1 MHIHLPE
8 LSGLVLVYL
17 LVFARTGA
25 MVMLLPG
32 IGEASVPP
40 MVRLVLSL
48 AISLALAP
56 TVQSA
61 YPQTAPASSMAL
73 VLLIAQEVTAGVLV
87 GTMARIIMS
96 SLNVAGT
103 LIATQTGLA
112 YAQTVDPTS
121 HGDQSA
127 VIGNFFSLLAV
138 VLIFATN
145 LHHLAI
151 GAIQGSY
158 ALLPPG
164 QPLPTGDIAELAI
177 RLVSG
182 SFALGF
188 QLAAPFIVFGFALYA
203 ALGVLA
209 RLMPQMQIFFVAMP
223 VNIMTGLVLLML
235 LLGTMM
241 TVFLNYYAEQM
252 GTFIGG

>member
-25 MVMLLPG
+25 MVMLLPA
-32 IGEASVPP
+32 IGEASMPP
-40 MVRLVLSL
+40 MVRLVLAL

-61 YPQTAPASSMAL
+61 YPQGAPASSIAL
-73 VLLIAQEVTAGVLV
+73 GLMIAQEVTAGILI

-96 SLNVAGT
+96 ALQVAGT

-112 YAQTVDPTS
+112 YASTVDPTS
-121 HGDQSA
+121 QGEQSA
-127 VIGNFFSLLAV
+127 IVANFFSLLAV

-151 GAIQGSY
+151 AAVAGSY
-158 ALLPPG
+158 HLIPPG
-164 QPLPTGDIAELAI
+164 GTLPTGDMAELAI

-188 QLAAPFIVFGFALYA
+188 QMAAPFLVFGFALSVG
-203 ALGVLA
+203 LGVLA
-209 RLMPQMQIFFVAMP
+209 RLMPQLQIYMVAMP
-223 VNIMTGLVLLML
+223 ANILVGFILMALILGSLMTL
-235 LLGTMM
+235 
-241 TVFLNYYAEQM
+241 FLNFYSGQM
-252 GTFIGG
+252 GSFL